1 MNFTINPEK
10 CTSCGICIA
19 ECPSKT
25 IKKET
30 ESARIISDGCIEC
43 SHCGMVCPVNAVRVD
58 GNELP
63 PYPESMENLTSEE
76 MTDHLIKSKRSVRKY
91 KTAPINKEDL
101 QAIILAG
108 ETTATASN
116 TQHCDALVFQ
126 GGEVAALASSI
137 AGILTKFTRIGLNPV
152 GRFFLKLAGLK
163 RYADKEVVTGF
174 HHLLK
179 KTQEGKADPLFYQA
193 PAVVILTYPKKGKRF
208 GITDCGIAGETMML
222 TAHSRNIGS
231 CMIGFAQVALFSKKQ
246 RVKLGIP
253 ADRQIG
259 LIFTLGYSDRQYYRY
274 PVRKNWS
281 HLI

>member
-1 MNFTINPEK
+1 MKFTITPEI
-10 CTSCGICIA
+10 CTNCGICIA

-30 ESARIISDGCIEC
+30 ESARIINEGCIEC

-58 GNELP
+58 GKELP
-63 PYPESMENLTSEE
+63 SYPESMENLTLEE
-76 MTDHLIKSKRSVRKY
+76 KTDHLIQSKRSVRKY

-116 TQHCDALVFQ
+116 TQHCDALIFQ
-126 GGEVAALASSI
+126 GPEVTALASSI
-137 AGILTKFTRIGLNPV
+137 AGILLKITILGQNSL
-152 GRFFLKLAGLK
+152 GRGFMKLAGLK
-163 RYADKEVVTGF
+163 RYADKEVITGF
-174 HHLLK
+174 HSLLK
-179 KTQEGKADPLFYQA
+179 KTQEGKADPLFYKA

-208 GITDCGIAGETMML
+208 GLTDCGIAGENMML
-222 TAHSRNIGS
+222 AAHSRNIGS

-253 ADRQIG
+253 ADRKIG
-259 LIFTLGYSDRQYYRY
+259 LIFTLGYTENKYLRY
-274 PVRKNWS
+274 PARKTWS
-281 HLI
+281 HVI